1 MEGMIIK
8 PVIRHSVGQM
18 LCMLVFVGIVSA
30 SHIEWEDF
38 LKNPNGATSYGT
50 LVHSLKT
57 CDKTA
62 KCIEATPHAGAL
74 YDLLALVKSGNPHA
88 VDVAILSLDLDLL
101 DGGHLEDAIRALGQL
116 AETYPKL
123 LLSCLQKHKFRGYP
137 FESIF
142 VMLPL
147 ETVDDVDAK
156 IRTIQKRIDSLSSVD
171 DPPLKKERDNAILVL
186 KRELKELQRIKEED
200 LRK

>member
-8 PVIRHSVGQM
+8 PVIRHSVCQM

-38 LKNPNGATSYGT
+38 LKNPNGTTYGT
-50 LVHSLKT
+50 LVHSLKS

-62 KCIEATPHAGAL
+62 KCIEATPNAGAL

-123 LLSCLQKHKFRGYP
+123 LLSCLQKHKFTGYP

-147 ETVDDVDAK
+147 ETVDDVGAK
-156 IRTIQKRIDSLSSVD
+156 IRTVQKRIDSLSRVS
-171 DPPLKKERDNAILVL
+171 DPLLKKERDNAILVL
-186 KRELKELQRIKEED
+186 KQELGELQRIKRE
-200 LRK
+200 LQRK